1 MPEMPPLVAAFY
13 TLAGFRPF
21 ESMGP
26 SPHDLRVRIEAA
38 AQAGYRG
45 IGVDCID
52 LVTSVSRYGHAGIKA
67 MLADNGL
74 DFFELEG
81 LGDWYASGPARA
93 ASDAVRAEMFS
104 AAERIGVSHIKLTGN
119 VVGRSVPP
127 EVMRSE
133 FNQFCADAANA
144 GTRATLEMVGI
155 SDVRDLETARFVI
168 DDTWTRNGG
177 LCADI
182 WHFQRGGVPY
192 EELSQMQGM
201 VGWVELD
208 DGRTSDFGSI
218 ISAQLDERRLPGEG
232 DFDIAGFLSALTE
245 TGYSGGM
252 GVEILSDE
260 VRALAP
266 VEAAQRSFAAAQAQ
280 LARHAER
287 RPADDSMLD
296 AGRGRPERLGA

>member
-1 MPEMPPLVAAFY
+1 LSAPPTPLVAAFY

-38 AQAGYRG
+38 ARAGYRG

-52 LVTSVSRYGHAGIKA
+52 LAASVSRHGHAGIKA

-81 LGDWYASGPARA
+81 LGNWYSSGPARA
-93 ASDAVRAEMFS
+93 ASDAVRSEVFA

-119 VVGRSVPP
+119 VAGRSVSPD
-127 EVMRSE
+127 VMRTE
-133 FNQFCADAANA
+133 FSRFCVEAANA

-155 SDVRDLETARFVI
+155 SDIRDLETARFVI
-168 DDTWTRNGG
+168 GETATRNGG

-192 EELSQMQGM
+192 AGLSQMQNM

-218 ISAQLDERRLPGEG
+218 ISAQLDQRRLPGEG
-232 DFDIAGFLSALTE
+232 DFDIAGFLTALSG
-245 TGYSGGM
+245 TGYTGGM

-260 VRALAP
+260 MRALAP
-266 VEAAQRSFAAAQAQ
+266 HEAARRSFAAAQAQ
-280 LARHAER
+280 LARHAELV
-287 RPADDSMLD
+287 A
-296 AGRGRPERLGA
+296 AG